1 MDSRELGIEAEDLD
15 PLQRHYAT
23 AYSAAELNTFHCDR
37 VRKMP
42 LSGLDPSMLMGFLC
56 KNEAEW
62 QDLKQRILEVQC
74 YVLGDYQLC

>member
-1 MDSRELGIEAEDLD
+1 MDARELGIEAEELD

-23 AYSAAELNTFHCDR
+23 AYSAVELSTFHCDR

-62 QDLKQRILEVQC
+62 LDLKQRILEV
-74 YVLGDYQLC
+74 